1 MKKIIIFSTILFYFI
16 PLKAQ
21 NKKEQIQILNNTLD
35 SLMNVIT
42 QERTANNKESRMKD
56 IQILSLQVQLD
67 KIKQGKDSLLFELNK
82 TQEEKHQLIQ
92 EVAKLSRH
100 ADSLKKHALITKNKS
115 AIPQGAIK
123 GDFNGDGIFE
133 YMWLQAP
140 KTNDMECVGECN
152 CIIMFSNPTINSI
165 EVQNC
170 IGGFP
175 TNVGD
180 LNNNGTDEIGFT
192 PAWFTS
198 CWSSYYVWTF
208 KNEDWSNAVDPFLTH
223 CNQWDEGVQPIEKD
237 ISKEGNVI
245 VRYSEQNEGGDILT
259 KIKSIKIVK

>member
-1 MKKIIIFSTILFYFI
+1 MKCTIFLLLPIAVACSQPEPEVTAAVE
-16 PLKAQ
+16 PLAVNEPSQ
-21 NKKEQIQILNNTLD
+21 
-35 SLMNVIT
+35 
-42 QERTANNKESRMKD
+42 
-56 IQILSLQVQLD
+56 
-67 KIKQGKDSLLFELNK
+67 
-82 TQEEKHQLIQ
+82 
-92 EVAKLSRH
+92 
-100 ADSLKKHALITKNKS
+100 ADKNKFT
-115 AIPQGAIK
+115 IPQGAIK
-123 GDFNGDGIFE
+123 GDFNGDGIIE
-133 YMWLQAP
+133 YMWLQKP
-140 KTNDMECVGECN
+140 KINDMECIGECN

>member
-1 MKKIIIFSTILFYFI
+1 MKCTIFLLLPIAVACSQPEPEVTAAVE
-16 PLKAQ
+16 PLA
-21 NKKEQIQILNNTLD
+21 
-35 SLMNVIT
+35 
-42 QERTANNKESRMKD
+42 
-56 IQILSLQVQLD
+56 
-67 KIKQGKDSLLFELNK
+67 
-82 TQEEKHQLIQ
+82 
-92 EVAKLSRH
+92 VAVNEPSQ
-100 ADSLKKHALITKNKS
+100 AVKNKFT
-115 AIPQGAIK
+115 IPQGAIK
-123 GDFNGDGIFE
+123 GDFNGDGIIE
-133 YMWLQAP
+133 YMWLQKP
-140 KTNDMECVGECN
+140 KINDMECIGECN